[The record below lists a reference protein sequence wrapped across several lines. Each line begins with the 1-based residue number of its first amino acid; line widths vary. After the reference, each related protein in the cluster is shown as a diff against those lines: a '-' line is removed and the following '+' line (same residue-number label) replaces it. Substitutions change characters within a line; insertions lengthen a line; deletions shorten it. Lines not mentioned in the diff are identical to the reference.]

1 MFILD
6 FNVAITSIS
15 TFGICYL
22 ILSRTVRNTLY
33 GNSKK
38 VAKAINSQVKVIQEG
53 IGAIRDVIIGNNHE
67 IYTNNYLKVDIPLRK
82 LQAKSQFLGLF
93 PRYAIEALGLIVITL
108 IALSISS
115 QTNNNSIIIS
125 TLGTMALG
133 FQRLLPAFQQIY
145 SNWAG
150 IKSDSSCINNI
161 IEMIKQPIPKIIKD
175 KDQRELNF
183 TKEIK
188 LIDISFKYPN
198 DSKIIFESIN
208 LSIKSGERIG
218 IIWKTGC
225 GQKHTYGFANWINNC
240 RFWRV
245 YY

>member
-1 MFILD
+1 ML
-6 FNVAITSIS
+6 VLIS
-15 TFGICYL
+15 GSYYQYQYLVSLL
-22 ILSRTVRNTLY
+22 ILSSTIRNTLY

-53 IGAIRDVIIGNNHE
+53 LGAIRDVIIGNNHE
-67 IYTNNYLKVDIPLRK
+67 IYTNNYLEVDIPLRK

-145 SNWAG
+145 ANWAG
-150 IKSDSSCINNI
+150 IKSDSTCIKNI
-161 IEMIKQPIPKIIKD
+161 IEMIKTTPKIIKD
-175 KDQRELNF
+175 QDQRELVFN
-183 TKEIK
+183 KEIK
-188 LIDISFKYPN
+188 LVDISFKYPSN
-198 DSKIIFESIN
+198 SKKSLNQLIFQLDQGKDWN
-208 LSIKSGERIG
+208 YWRNRR
-218 IIWKTGC
+218 
-225 GQKHTYGFANWINNC
+225 GQKHSYGFTNWINSC

-245 YY
+245 YN